1 MSRITDAKEV
11 ILTSDTT
18 GESCSAAVWDPRNG
32 SMLSVFKNAS
42 ALGHRTLQLLSDS
55 YILGASATKS
65 RLYIWPLNSPSPLS
79 NIHLTT
85 TGKVNALTCTP
96 NGSYIIT
103 SVDERIFIWQTCNG
117 KMLAN
122 LAEHYQTINCLAI
135 TKDGSFFASAGEDGL
150 VFVWSLY
157 KVLNDDRS
165 HVHLF
170 DDHTMPIKDML
181 FGFGGARARLYT
193 ASLDAKCNIYE
204 LGSGTL
210 LLSLIFDV
218 PLTAITVNSR
228 ESELFVGCTNGDIF
242 QCNLHEPPREIVQ
255 HVKNEETAV
264 FRAHKSH
271 VTSLS
276 ISVDCRTLLS
286 GSTDGAVHIWDIV
299 SRQVLRTIEHK
310 GPVTAAFFTKGFEN
324 FRASTLEP
332 RLEVHSLERVSETK
346 DKESNDV
353 IKVISRGRNPAEILD
368 FQSYV
373 GNTVDS
379 SEREELLKQLTN
391 LKEEINKLNK
401 INASLFKYSV
411 THILQE
417 TNDE

>member
-1 MSRITDAKEV
+1 MSRITEV

-18 GESCSAAVWDPRNG
+18 GESWSAAVWDPRNG

-85 TGKVNALTCTP
+85 TGKMNALTCTP
-96 NGSYIIT
+96 NGSYIIA
-103 SVDERIFIWQTCNG
+103 SVDEKIFIWQTCNG
-117 KMLAN
+117 RMLAN
-122 LAEHYQTINCLAI
+122 LVRHYQTINCLAI
-135 TKDGSFFASAGEDGL
+135 TKDGSFFASAGEDGY

-157 KVLNDDRS
+157 KVLNANKHDRLPVHTFS
-165 HVHLF
+165 H
-170 DDHTMPIKDML
+170 HTMPIKDML
-181 FGFGGARARLYT
+181 FGFGGARTRLYT
-193 ASLDAKCNIYE
+193 VSLDAKCNIYE
-204 LGSGTL
+204 LGSGDL

-228 ESELFVGCTNGDIF
+228 ESEFFVGCTTGDIF
-242 QCNLHEPPREIVQ
+242 QCNLHEPPREIVL
-255 HVKNEETAV
+255 HEKNEETAV

-271 VTSLS
+271 VTALS
-276 ISVDCRTLLS
+276 VSVDCRTLLS

-332 RLEVHSLERVSETK
+332 RLEVHSLERVSETN
-346 DKESNDV
+346 DNESNDV

-379 SEREELLKQLTN
+379 SEQEKLIKQLTD
-391 LKEEINKLNK
+391 LKEEINKLEK
-401 INASLFKYSV
+401 INASLFKYGV
-411 THILQE
+411 TYILQK

>member
-1 MSRITDAKEV
+1 MSRITEV

-18 GESCSAAVWDPRNG
+18 GESWSAAIWDPRNG

-85 TGKVNALTCTP
+85 TGKMNALTCTP
-96 NGSYIIT
+96 NGSYIIA
-103 SVDERIFIWQTCNG
+103 SVDEKIFIWQTCNG
-117 KMLAN
+117 RMLAN
-122 LAEHYQTINCLAI
+122 LVRHYQTINCLAI
-135 TKDGSFFASAGEDGL
+135 TKDGSFFASAGEDGY

-157 KVLNDDRS
+157 KVLNANKHDRLPVYTFS
-165 HVHLF
+165 H
-170 DDHTMPIKDML
+170 HTMPIKDML

-193 ASLDAKCNIYE
+193 VSLDAKCNIYE
-204 LGSGTL
+204 LGSGDL

-228 ESELFVGCTNGDIF
+228 ESEFFVGCTTGDIF
-242 QCNLHEPPREIVQ
+242 QCNLHEPPREIVL

-271 VTSLS
+271 VTALS
-276 ISVDCRTLLS
+276 VSVDCRTLLS

-332 RLEVHSLERVSETK
+332 RLEVHSLERVSETN
-346 DKESNDV
+346 DNESNDV

-379 SEREELLKQLTN
+379 SEQEKLIKQLTD
-391 LKEEINKLNK
+391 LKEEINKLEK
-401 INASLFKYSV
+401 INTSLFKYSV